1 MLKTG
6 TTDENKKIISDYQKQ
21 DSRIKIIE
29 NKENIGLIKSLNKA
43 IDEVNT
49 KYIARMDSDDIS
61 DLKRLEKQVEF
72 LEKNNQYALV
82 GSRANYMTENGVYK
96 TSQFDG
102 EVKMDMLIRFCPF
115 FHPSILIKTDIL
127 KKVGKYD
134 EYVRNEDYALYF
146 KLYYMGY
153 KGYVLKDIL
162 LNYRQDVN
170 SFKRKKYCDRIVEFK
185 LRKKYLKLLKVKYPK
200 RLIYTVKPLVVGC
213 IPNKIMYFYKKIIKE
228 TK

>member
-1 MLKTG
+1 MKTG
-6 TTDENKKIISDYQKQ
+6 TTDENKKIISEYQKQ

-29 NKENIGLIKSLNKA
+29 NKENIGLIKSLNNA
-43 IDEVNT
+43 IDEVET

-82 GSRANYMTENGVYK
+82 GSRANYMTEQGAYK
-96 TSQFDG
+96 TSQLDG

-170 SFKRKKYCDRIVEFK
+170 SFKRKK
-185 LRKKYLKLLKVKYPK
+185 
-200 RLIYTVKPLVVGC
+200 
-213 IPNKIMYFYKKIIKE
+213 
-228 TK
+228 